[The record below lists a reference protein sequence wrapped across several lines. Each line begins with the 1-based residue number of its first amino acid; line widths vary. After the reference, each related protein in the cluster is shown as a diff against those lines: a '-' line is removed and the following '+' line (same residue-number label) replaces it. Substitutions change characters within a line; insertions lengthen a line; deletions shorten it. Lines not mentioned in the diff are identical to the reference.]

1 MPHGVHTRARGS
13 WAILS
18 DCCHCCGWDRF
29 GKLFVARTMKLK
41 NILNDNWRRGVMAGK
56 SDLLIGNKPS

>member
-1 MPHGVHTRARGS
+1 
-13 WAILS
+13 
-18 DCCHCCGWDRF
+18 
-29 GKLFVARTMKLK
+29 MKLK